1 MTHLLVDVDSKIPNL
16 ALMRIS
22 KYLKTLGQDVELL
35 KLGPLKG
42 LDIPILQNQ
51 RWDSVW
57 ISCVFTWNRELAFKV
72 KTYYESLGASVRIG
86 GSGVS
91 LTTKLSEPIEAMPPD
106 YDLYDD
112 DRAIGFV
119 QRGCIR
125 KCQFCIV
132 SQKEGRLADN
142 QYRPLESWVP
152 EGFNKIMLLDNEF
165 AAMPYEWDVLD
176 QVQWNDWKLSITQG
190 YDLRCMTK
198 EKAECLA
205 WNKPWDLKFGEHRLY
220 VAWDYFFIEPYVR
233 RGIEMLLDAG
243 FKGKEIMCYCL
254 AGFNTTHDQDRF
266 KFELL
271 WGKYGVLPFVMRYNL
286 RKDDP
291 WLNAW
296 ARYVNRGP
304 ASYRG
309 HSFEDYLEHRNI
321 ASCN

>member
-1 MTHLLVDVDSKIPNL
+1 MTHLLIDVDSKIPNL
-16 ALMRIS
+16 ALMKIS
-22 KYLKTLGQDVELL
+22 RF
-35 KLGPLKG
+35 LKG
-42 LDIPILQNQ
+42 DVQLLRLNGKMKHPPEGPFE
-51 RWDSVW
+51 SVW
-57 ISCVFTWNRELAFKV
+57 ISCVFSWNKLLAEVFQSQ
-72 KTYYESLGASVRIG
+72 YDNAQMG

-91 LTTKLSEPIEAMPPD
+91 LSVRLPPIIEAMIPD
-106 YDLYDD
+106 YDLYGD

-132 SQKEGRLADN
+132 PQKEGRLADN
-142 QYRPLESWVP
+142 EYRPLESWVP
-152 EGFNKIMLLDNEF
+152 EGFSKILLLDNEF

-176 QVQWNDWKLSITQG
+176 QVERNNWKLSITQG

-205 WNKPWDLKFGEHRLY
+205 WNKPWNLKFSEPRLY

-233 RGIEMLLDAG
+233 KGIEMLLDAG
-243 FKGKEIMCYCL
+243 FKGREIMCYCL

-286 RKDDP
+286 RKDDV
-291 WLNAW
+291 WLNHF

-304 ASYRG
+304 ASYRH
-309 HSFEDYLEHRNI
+309 HSFEDYCEMKGY
-321 ASCN
+321 A